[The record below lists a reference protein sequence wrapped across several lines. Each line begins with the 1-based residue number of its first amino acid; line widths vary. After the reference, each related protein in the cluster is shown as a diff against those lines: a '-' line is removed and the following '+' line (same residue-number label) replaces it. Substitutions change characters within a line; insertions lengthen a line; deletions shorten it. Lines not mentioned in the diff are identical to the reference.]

1 MQYWSPPSTQPQY
14 GPSPPLLS
22 QPIQPQFRPATS
34 SRSPTSTQ
42 PYGTQHGTQYGT
54 LSPST
59 LSPPYRPSIQKVSLV
74 PAVQK
79 VISPPQIPYPQV
91 HGPTYQANIDPNCLS
106 NTLQNVY
113 NAQMNPMNLMY
124 NYPLHLSSTSDLDTM
139 SSRDIIRRKKLKAL
153 YAEYRKIKHD
163 VVSESDAKYSEYRK
177 RKHELKKKIKKYES

>member
-1 MQYWSPPSTQPQY
+1 MSPSSQSGLTSTQLPLSLPTQHGPAPLSLQPLSTQPVTH
-14 GPSPPLLS
+14 P
-22 QPIQPQFRPATS
+22 
-34 SRSPTSTQ
+34 
-42 PYGTQHGTQYGT
+42 
-54 LSPST
+54 
-59 LSPPYRPSIQKVSLV
+59 IQKVSLV

-91 HGPTYQANIDPNCLS
+91 HGPTYQASLDPNCLS

-139 SSRDIIRRKKLKAL
+139 SSRDINRRKKLKAL